1 MFGHETMQ
9 IAKIESV
16 QILKLSHSALKTK
29 ARVGKVKYELL
40 HIVLQVNQG
49 KTSPLTF
56 LTEIHAEKDDGMT
69 L

>member
-40 HIVLQVNQG
+40 RIVLQVNQG

-56 LTEIHAEKDDGMT
+56 LTEIHAE
-69 L
+69 